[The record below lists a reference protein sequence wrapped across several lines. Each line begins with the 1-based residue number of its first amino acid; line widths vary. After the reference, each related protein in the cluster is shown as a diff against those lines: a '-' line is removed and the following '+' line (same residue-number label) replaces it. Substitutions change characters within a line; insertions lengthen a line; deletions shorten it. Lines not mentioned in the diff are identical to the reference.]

1 MIPNTFDYHA
11 PKTLKKAI
19 SLLNEHEDAKI
30 LAGGHSLIPL
40 MKLRF
45 ASPAVVIDIGRVSGI
60 SRIKIAD
67 GQIHIGALTTH
78 HAIASNARLR
88 RVCAALPETALEI
101 GDAQVRNRGTLGGSV
116 VHADPAADWP
126 ATMLAL
132 RAEFEVGGPSGTR
145 TISAGDFFVD
155 MMTTSIQ
162 DGEILSQIR
171 IPVPSANTG
180 SAYAKIH
187 QSASGFAIAGVAAQL
202 TLDGSGNISAAGVA
216 VTGVAPIAYV
226 ASAVESALI
235 GNSPDE
241 ATLTSAAALAAN
253 DASDA
258 NEDLHASGEYRKHLA
273 TVLAGRALTSAAER
287 ATS

>member
-11 PKTLKKAI
+11 PKTLKKAV

-45 ASPAVVIDIGRVSGI
+45 AAPAVVIDIGRVSGI
-60 SRIKIAD
+60 SRIRISN
-67 GQIHIGALTTH
+67 GQIQIGALTTH

-88 RVCAALPETALEI
+88 RVCPALPETAHEI
-101 GDAQVRNRGTLGGSV
+101 GDAQVRNRGTIGGSV

-126 ATMLAL
+126 ASMLAL
-132 RAEFEVGGPSGTR
+132 RAELEVAGASGTR
-145 TISAGDFFVD
+145 TIPAGDFFVD
-155 MMTTSIQ
+155 MMTTSIE

-171 IPVPSANTG
+171 IPEPPANSG

-187 QSASGFAIAGVAAQL
+187 QSASGFAIAGVAAQV
-202 TLDGSGNISAAGVA
+202 TLDGAGQISAAGVA

-226 ASAVESALI
+226 ASAVENALV
-235 GNSPDE
+235 GKAPDE
-241 ATLTSAAALAAN
+241 ATLSAAASLAA
-253 DASDA
+253 DGATDV
-258 NEDLHASGEYRKHLA
+258 NEDHHASGDYRKHLA
-273 TVLAGRALTSAAER
+273 TVLAGRALASAAER
-287 ATS
+287 AKN